1 MWKIRRESHFTKQ
14 YKLLGRERQKRVDSA
29 LLDLTTAE
37 NPTQLGEYKPNL
49 RIFAYELGKGDRIIY
64 TIDYQQN
71 TIILIRVCGHKSVY
85 GKD

>member
-1 MWKIRRESHFTKQ
+1 MWKIRRESSFNRQ

-29 LLDLTTAE
+29 LLDLIAAE
-37 NPTQLGEYKPNL
+37 NPARLGDYKSNL

-64 TIDYQQN
+64 SIDYQQN
-71 TIILIRVCGHKSVY
+71 LIILLRVCDHKSTY